1 MFFYLDATRMSAESS
16 TGIKP
21 SGERP
26 ENAPAAATGRREVE
40 SATLL
45 AGGRELLIRH
55 GGEVYMLRQTSKGKL
70 ILTK

>member
-1 MFFYLDATRMSAESS
+1 MSIAGESS
-16 TGIKP
+16 INGLP
-21 SGERP
+21 AQRP
-26 ENAPAAATGRREVE
+26 GGASASANERREVE

-55 GGEVYMLRQTSKGKL
+55 GDEVYTLRQTSKGKL